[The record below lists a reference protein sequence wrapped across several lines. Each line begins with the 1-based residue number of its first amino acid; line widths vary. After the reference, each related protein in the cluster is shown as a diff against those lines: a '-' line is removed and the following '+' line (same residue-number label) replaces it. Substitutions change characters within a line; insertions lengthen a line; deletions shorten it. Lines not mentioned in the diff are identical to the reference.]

1 MSNMKG
7 LLAVTSLSWLRS
19 TRPVQWV
26 LGLWRTTN
34 EPLDSLAHGGEIN
47 HSGLKPSG
55 RAVLVKPYRPEITKG
70 VIIIP
75 DTVKEGH
82 QMREVR
88 GTVIAVG
95 PEAWKDEACPR
106 AEPGDKV
113 LVSQW
118 VGVILQGT
126 ADGEFYRMVNAEDIY
141 CRITEETV

>member
-26 LGLWRTTN
+26 LGLWRMEN
-34 EPLDSLAHGGEIN
+34 GEESIN
-47 HSGLKPSG
+47 HSGLEPSG
-55 RAVLVKPYRPEITKG
+55 RAVLVKPYQPEITKG

-95 PEAWKDEACPR
+95 PEAWKDETCPR